1 MQPDDIVDAE
11 LVDGAD
17 PKPMAEPTASQ
28 VSFIEQILSPQSLQW
43 MMLSGGG
50 LLVIG
55 FVVWLWSAGVFEHPI
70 VICGAVGAVTVGLL
84 GCGVAMVRF
93 TRYQL
98 AGRGIALLG
107 SIALPLNLWLYDA
120 QGLVTLEQGGHLWIP
135 AALFC
140 LIYAAVARVLRD
152 STFVYALVGGV
163 VLTGMLFLADRSVG
177 QFWALMPPVTF
188 LVVIGWVSAFAE
200 RLFVDDDGD
209 FSRKNFGLAFH
220 RAGLI
225 VVVAGLTLLLGGH
238 LAAVQTYW
246 LFDKLW
252 PLIASSQTHKLWA
265 LVVIAGSALGFAVQ
279 NIMHKSRLY
288 RGATAILFWWLIPV
302 TLNFFAIEVTLSHA
316 AIAAAMTVF
325 SSNLF
330 VARLGR
336 HKDDTLKLST
346 GLEIAGQI
354 EIYSLP
360 AIGCLVAIA
369 IGQLIAQS
377 LGSTTI
383 PLFAP
388 LGWIS
393 VLHVLTTGMAVWS
406 YAWSRPET
414 SIDLQSDRAV
424 QVLAAGT
431 GVSLAIAAGW
441 SCIFVQTLLPMNLA
455 AVLLFIVPVILAVA
469 SIAIRNRQSTFVLQT
484 SASVAMTVH
493 LILRA
498 IIEQNFA
505 ASVFS
510 FDPALQWSAIL
521 AAAAS
526 VYWIASL
533 GAANSVTRL
542 FSYTAVAGSI
552 VGLAIYSGF
561 DFGYCLVLA
570 PMVIGAMIR
579 VLESLKTGNRE
590 ATISATATSS
600 ANRDPNLL
608 VLGSGIGG
616 VLMALSRWVVGETSG
631 ILLLV
636 IAILLACTTIV
647 SLLTKDPA
655 WRTAFRA
662 LIVALVG
669 SSLCVFDGWLEID
682 GWQRGEL
689 CSILGGTFLLGL
701 GHLAWS
707 REGEQQDE
715 AASASLLLG
724 SLLVTVPLAI
734 GLLIYRFGIATDAN
748 WMQFHNITAI
758 VAGMVLL
765 GAGVCCKLRSTTI
778 SGATLLG
785 IYLLSLLALIDLPDQ
800 LQSISVM
807 MMIGGG
813 LFFATALL
821 MSIYRD
827 RIVSLPQRIREGE
840 GVYRI
845 LKWR

>member
-17 PKPMAEPTASQ
+17 PKPTAEPAVSRT
-28 VSFIEQILSPQSLQW
+28 SFIEQILSPQSLQW

-55 FVVWLWSAGVFEHPI
+55 FVVWLWSAGVFEHPLA
-70 VICGAVGAVTVGLL
+70 ICGAVGAVTIGLL
-84 GCGVAMVRF
+84 SGGVAMVRF

-107 SIALPLNLWLYDA
+107 SIVLPLNLWLYDA

-225 VVVAGLTLLLGGH
+225 VVTAGLTLLLGGH
-238 LAAVQTYW
+238 LAAAQTYF
-246 LFDKLW
+246 LFGKLW
-252 PLIASSQTHKLWA
+252 PLIASSQPHKLWA
-265 LVVIAGSALGFAVQ
+265 LIVIAGSAMGFAVQ
-279 NIMHKSRLY
+279 SVMHQRRLY
-288 RGATAILFWWLIPV
+288 RGATAVLFWWLIPV
-302 TLNFFAIEVTLSHA
+302 TLNLFAIEITLSHA
-316 AIAAAMTVF
+316 AIAAAIIVF
-325 SSNLF
+325 CGNLF

-336 HKDDTLKLST
+336 RKGDVLKLNT
-346 GLEIAGQI
+346 GVEIAGQI

-360 AIGCLVAIA
+360 VIGCLVTIA
-369 IGQLIAQS
+369 IGQLTAQA
-377 LGSTTI
+377 LGLVNVAI
-383 PLFAP
+383 FAP
-388 LGWIS
+388 LSWIS
-393 VLHVLTTGMAVWS
+393 VLHVLTTGMAAWS

-414 SIDLQSDRAV
+414 PVDSQSDGAV
-424 QVLAAGT
+424 QALSAST
-431 GVSLAIAAGW
+431 GASLVTAAGW
-441 SCIFVQTLLPMNLA
+441 SCIFVQTLLPINLA
-455 AVLLFIVPVILAVA
+455 AVLLLAVPVILAVA
-469 SIAIRNRQSTFVLQT
+469 SIAVRNRQSTSVLQI
-484 SASVAMTVH
+484 SAGVAMTVY
-493 LILRA
+493 LVLRA
-498 IIEQNFA
+498 IMEQDCA

-526 VYWIASL
+526 VYWLASL
-533 GAANSVTRL
+533 GAANSVTRM
-542 FSYTAVAGSI
+542 FSYTAAAGSV
-552 VGLAIYSGF
+552 VGLADYFGF
-561 DFGYCLVLA
+561 DSDYCLVLA
-570 PMVIGAMIR
+570 PMIIGLVVRVI
-579 VLESLKTGNRE
+579 ESLKVGRHDVD
-590 ATISATATSS
+590 SVTATPATTKA
-600 ANRDPNLL
+600 ANIM
-608 VLGSGIGG
+608 VLGSGVGG
-616 VLMALSRWVVGETSG
+616 VLMALSRWLVGDTSG
-631 ILLLV
+631 MLLLV
-636 IAILLACTTIV
+636 ITILLACTAIV

-655 WRTAFRA
+655 WRTTFRA

-669 SSLCVFDGWLEID
+669 TSLYVFDGWLEID

-689 CSILGGTFLLGL
+689 CSILGGVFLLGL

-707 REGEQQDE
+707 REGEQRDD
-715 AASASLLLG
+715 AASVSLLLG
-724 SLLVTVPLAI
+724 SLLVAVPLAI
-734 GLLIYRFGIATDAN
+734 GLLVYRFGIAVDAS
-748 WMQFHNITAI
+748 WMQFHNIAAI
-758 VAGMVLL
+758 VAGMILL

-778 SGATLLG
+778 SGAMLLG
-785 IYLLSLLALIDLPDQ
+785 IYLLSLIALIDLPDQ

-845 LKWR
+845 MKWR

>member
-55 FVVWLWSAGVFEHPI
+55 FVVWLWSAGVFEHPL
-70 VICGAVGAVTVGLL
+70 VICGAVGAVTIGLL
-84 GCGVAMVRF
+84 SSGVAMVRF
-93 TRYQL
+93 TRHQL

-225 VVVAGLTLLLGGH
+225 VVAAGLTLLLGGH
-238 LAAVQTYW
+238 LAAAQTYW
-246 LFDKLW
+246 LFGKSW
-252 PLIASSQTHKLWA
+252 PLIASSQPQKLWA
-265 LVVIAGSALGFAVQ
+265 LIMIAGSALAFAVQ
-279 NIMHKSRLY
+279 SVMHQSRLY
-288 RGATAILFWWLIPV
+288 RGATAVLFWWLIPV
-302 TLNFFAIEVTLSHA
+302 TLNFFAIEITLSHA
-316 AIAAAMTVF
+316 AIAAAMIVF
-325 SSNLF
+325 CGNLF

-336 HKDDTLKLST
+336 RKGDVLKLDSRV
-346 GLEIAGQI
+346 EMAGQI

-360 AIGCLVAIA
+360 VIGCLVAIA
-369 IGQLIAQS
+369 IGQLAAQS
-377 LGSTTI
+377 LDLVNAAI
-383 PLFAP
+383 FAP
-388 LGWIS
+388 LSWIS
-393 VLHVLTTGMAVWS
+393 VLHVLTTGMAAWS

-414 SIDLQSDRAV
+414 PIDSEPDGAV
-424 QVLAAGT
+424 QALAAGT
-431 GVSLAIAAGW
+431 GTSLVVAAGW
-441 SCIFVQTLLPMNLA
+441 SCIFVQTLLPLNLA
-455 AVLLFIVPVILAVA
+455 AVLLIAVPVILAIASVA
-469 SIAIRNRQSTFVLQT
+469 VRNQQSTSVLQI

-493 LILRA
+493 LLLRA
-498 IIEQNFA
+498 IMEHGHA
-505 ASVFS
+505 MSVFS
-510 FDPALQWSAIL
+510 FDPALQWSAVL
-521 AAAAS
+521 AAAAT

-533 GAANSVTRL
+533 DAANSVTRM

-552 VGLAIYSGF
+552 MGLARYFGF
-561 DFGYCLVLA
+561 DFGYCLVLT
-570 PMVIGAMIR
+570 PMIIGTMFR
-579 VLESLKTGNRE
+579 VLESLKTGNPE
-590 ATISATATSS
+590 AVNATTTSS
-600 ANRDPNLL
+600 KNRAPNLL

-616 VLMALSRWVVGETSG
+616 VLMALSRWVAGETSG
-631 ILLLV
+631 TLLLA
-636 IAILLACTTIV
+636 IAILLGCTTIV

-689 CSILGGTFLLGL
+689 CSILGGVFLLGL

-707 REGEQQDE
+707 REGEQRDE
-715 AASASLLLG
+715 AASLSLLLG
-724 SLLVTVPLAI
+724 SLMVTVPLAI
-734 GLLIYRFGIATDAN
+734 GLLVYRLGIAVDAS

-758 VAGMVLL
+758 AAGMILL

-778 SGATLLG
+778 SGAMLLG
-785 IYLLSLLALIDLPDQ
+785 IYLLSLIALIDLPDQ

-827 RIVSLPQRIREGE
+827 RIVSLPRRIREGE

-845 LKWR
+845 MKWR

>member
-55 FVVWLWSAGVFEHPI
+55 FVVWLWSAGVFEHPLA
-70 VICGAVGAVTVGLL
+70 VCGAVGAVTIGLISS
-84 GCGVAMVRF
+84 GVAMVRF
-93 TRYQL
+93 TRHQL

-225 VVVAGLTLLLGGH
+225 VVAAGLTLLLGGH

-246 LFDKLW
+246 LFDKSW
-252 PLIASSQTHKLWA
+252 PLIASSQPHKLWA
-265 LVVIAGSALGFAVQ
+265 LIVIAGSALGFAVQ
-279 NIMHKSRLY
+279 SVMHQSRLY
-288 RGATAILFWWLIPV
+288 RGATAILFWWLVPV
-302 TLNFFAIEVTLSHA
+302 TLNFFAIEITLSHA
-316 AIAAAMTVF
+316 AIATAMTVF
-325 SSNLF
+325 CGNLF

-336 HKDDTLKLST
+336 RTGDMLKLNT
-346 GLEIAGQI
+346 GVEIAGQI
-354 EIYSLP
+354 ETYSLP
-360 AIGCLVAIA
+360 VIGCLVAIA

-377 LGSTTI
+377 LGSITI

-393 VLHVLTTGMAVWS
+393 VLHILTTGMAAWS

-414 SIDLQSDRAV
+414 SVELQSDRAV
-424 QVLAAGT
+424 QALAAGT
-431 GVSLAIAAGW
+431 GVALAIAAGW
-441 SCIFVQTLLPMNLA
+441 SCIFVQTLLPVNLA
-455 AVLLFIVPVILAVA
+455 AVLLITVPVILAVA
-469 SIAIRNRQSTFVLQT
+469 SVAIRNRQSTSVLQI
-484 SASVAMTVH
+484 SAGVAITVH

-510 FDPALQWSAIL
+510 FDPGLQWSAIL

-533 GAANSVTRL
+533 GAANSVTRM
-542 FSYTAVAGSI
+542 FSYAAAAGSV
-552 VGLAIYSGF
+552 VGLASYFGF

-570 PMVIGAMIR
+570 PMVIGAMVR
-579 VLESLKTGNRE
+579 VLESLTAGPQQ
-590 ATISATATSS
+590 AVSATTTTSTTR
-600 ANRDPNLL
+600 AANLL

-631 ILLLV
+631 TLLLV
-636 IAILLACTTIV
+636 IAILLGCTTIV

-662 LIVALVG
+662 LIVALAG

-689 CSILGGTFLLGL
+689 CSILGGVFLLGL

-707 REGEQQDE
+707 REGEQRDE

-734 GLLIYRFGIATDAN
+734 GLLVYRLGIVVDAN
-748 WMQFHNITAI
+748 WLQFHNITAI

-778 SGATLLG
+778 SGAMLLG
-785 IYLLSLLALIDLPDQ
+785 IYLLSLIALIDLPDQ

-827 RIVSLPQRIREGE
+827 RIVSLPRRIREGE
-840 GVYRI
+840 GVYQI

>member
-1 MQPDDIVDAE
+1 MQSDDIVDAE
-11 LVDGAD
+11 LVGGAD
-17 PKPMAEPTASQ
+17 PKPTAKPAASQ
-28 VSFIEQILSPQSLQW
+28 ASFIEQILSPQSLQW

-55 FVVWLWSAGVFEHPI
+55 FVVWLWSAGVFEHPM
-70 VICGAVGAVTVGLL
+70 VICGAVGAVTIGLL
-84 GCGVAMVRF
+84 GSGVAMVRF
-93 TRYQL
+93 TRHQL

-163 VLTGMLFLADRSVG
+163 VLTGMLFLADRTVG

-225 VVVAGLTLLLGGH
+225 VVAAGLTLLLGGH

-252 PLIASSQTHKLWA
+252 PLIASSQPHKLWA
-265 LVVIAGSALGFAVQ
+265 LFVIGGSALGFAVQ
-279 NIMHKSRLY
+279 SIMHKSRLY
-288 RGATAILFWWLIPV
+288 RGATAILFWWLIPA
-302 TLNFFAIEVTLSHA
+302 TLNFFAIEITLSHV
-316 AIAAAMTVF
+316 AIAAAMIVF
-325 SSNLF
+325 CGNLF

-336 HKDDTLKLST
+336 HKDDILKLNT
-346 GLEIAGQI
+346 GVEIAGQI

-360 AIGCLVAIA
+360 VIGCLVAIA

-377 LGSTTI
+377 LGSITI

-393 VLHVLTTGMAVWS
+393 TLHVLTTGMAAWS

-414 SIDLQSDRAV
+414 SFDSQSDGV
-424 QVLAAGT
+424 QALSAGT

-441 SCIFVQTLLPMNLA
+441 SCVFVQTLLPMNLA
-455 AVLLFIVPVILAVA
+455 AVFLLAVPVILAIASVA
-469 SIAIRNRQSTFVLQT
+469 VRNRQSTSVLQV

-493 LILRA
+493 LLLRA
-498 IIEQNFA
+498 IIEKDCA
-505 ASVFS
+505 DSVFS
-510 FDPALQWSAIL
+510 FDPALQWSAVL
-521 AAAAS
+521 ATAAS
-526 VYWIASL
+526 VYWIASI

-542 FSYTAVAGSI
+542 LSYTAAAGAI
-552 VGLAIYSGF
+552 VGLASYFGF

-570 PMVIGAMIR
+570 PMVIGAMVR
-579 VLESLKTGNRE
+579 VLEYLTAGPLK
-590 ATISATATSS
+590 AVSATTTSS
-600 ANRDPNLL
+600 TTRAANLL

-631 ILLLV
+631 MLLLV
-636 IAILLACTTIV
+636 IAILLGCTTIV

-662 LIVALVG
+662 LIVALAG
-669 SSLCVFDGWLEID
+669 SSLCVFDGWLMID

-707 REGEQQDE
+707 REGEQRDE

-734 GLLIYRFGIATDAN
+734 GLLVYRFGIAVDSS

-778 SGATLLG
+778 SGAMLLG
-785 IYLLSLLALIDLPDQ
+785 IYLLSLIALIDLPDQ

-827 RIVSLPQRIREGE
+827 RIVSLPRRIREGE